1 MRLLFTIITVCLL
14 NLVFT
19 QSIAQGIIIEPLK
32 DNRALQLYDAQNLV
46 FRTVTTDTPSI
57 NLPFIDDFSYA
68 GPAPSPVLWLDKQV
82 FVNTTNTTKA
92 PSYGF
97 ATFDGINSN
106 GRPYDSLVNY
116 HGSCDSLTS
125 TFINLATYQDNAQT
139 TPRNLTVA
147 DSVYL
152 SFFIQPKGL
161 CYPPLAASGDSM
173 VLEFKDSTNQWNI
186 ISTFQGLTNYLLG
199 LDSISRPFPLDSV
212 PPFTFVKIKI
222 NDARY
227 FNNKFQLRFH
237 NYGRRD
243 GAYEQWH
250 IDYIKI
256 APNGKYNTTNLDDV
270 TFTDLPPTIL
280 AKYTSLPYKHFKAQ
294 LATEIS
300 DVISGN
306 FNNLFATARNPTQ
319 TNATVSTSL
328 GTTLSIGTT
337 LLDGVN
343 IPPSVFYK
351 SIPKNYPTTFRN
363 NLKNIPDYASFDV
376 YTDYSLTIAG
386 EETRDVL
393 QIALKN
399 NSARRITRFS
409 NYFAYDDG
417 TAELQLTATGENT
430 QTAYRFKTNINDTL
444 RGVAFFFPHINGNA
458 TGLFNLNI
466 YKDSLTTKPLLT
478 MKNNAPFYLDQKVDS
493 LQGFSSYGLKSPLT
507 KKDTF
512 LVLPAGDF
520 YISWQN
526 VGDVRIPIGLDRSN
540 LSNSKYLYQ
549 YISGVWLQDSLN
561 HGTVMIRPIMGS
573 NVVQNSSQLATIEP
587 LSEWLRIFPTPA
599 NDNIF
604 IESVNSNTNDYTFKL
619 INLSGVVENVYVSN
633 NQINVAQLS
642 NGFYLIQAI
651 RKSDGATR
659 FQKIIIAH

>member
-1 MRLLFTIITVCLL
+1 MRLLFT
-14 NLVFT
+14 FT
-19 QSIAQGIIIEPLK
+19 ATFLFSLFLKQSIAQGIIVEPLK
-32 DNRALQLYDAQNLV
+32 DNRSLQLFEAQHAAL
-46 FRTVTTDTPSI
+46 RTITADTPSI

-68 GPAPSPVLWLDKQV
+68 GPAPSPVLWLDREV
-82 FVNTTNTTKA
+82 FVNTTNSTKA

-106 GRPYDSLVNY
+106 GRPYDTLVNIY
-116 HGSCDSLTS
+116 GSCDSLTS
-125 TFINLATYQDNAQT
+125 TFINLATYQDNPQAT
-139 TPRNLTVA
+139 FRNLTVA

-161 CYPPLAASGDSM
+161 GYAPLAAAGDSM
-173 VLEFKDSTNQWNI
+173 VLEFKDSTNRWNI
-186 ISTFQGLTNYLLG
+186 ISTYQGLPSYLLNK
-199 LDSISRPFPLDSV
+199 DSILRPFSLDSV

-227 FNNKFQLRFH
+227 FTNKFQLRFH

-256 APNGKYNTTNLDDV
+256 APNGKYNTTNLDDIA
-270 TFTDLPPTIL
+270 FTDLPPTIL
-280 AKYTSLPYKHFKAQ
+280 SKYTSMPFKHFKAQ

-306 FNNLFATARNPTQ
+306 FYNLFAIARNPTQ
-319 TNATVSTSL
+319 TNAAVSTSL
-328 GTTLSIGTT
+328 GTTLTTGTT
-337 LLDGVN
+337 ILDGVN

-351 SIPKNYPTTFRN
+351 SIPKNYPTALRD
-363 NLKNIPDYASFDV
+363 NLKSIPDYANFDV

-386 EETRDVL
+386 QEARDIL
-393 QIALKN
+393 QVALKN
-399 NSARRITRFS
+399 DSERRITRFN

-444 RGVAFFFPHINGNA
+444 RGVAFYFPHINGNA

-478 MKNNAPFYLDQKVDS
+478 MKNLVPFYLDQKVDS
-493 LQGFSSYGLKSPLT
+493 LQGFTSYGLKSALT

-512 LVLPAGDF
+512 LILPASDF

-540 LSNSKYLYQ
+540 LTNSKYLYQ
-549 YISGVWLQDSLN
+549 YFSGVWVQN
-561 HGTVMIRPIMGS
+561 TFNIGTAMIRPIMGS

-587 LSEWLRIFPTPA
+587 LSDWLRIYPTPA
-599 NDNIF
+599 SDNIF
-604 IESVNSNTNDYTFKL
+604 IENTHSNMNDYNFKL
-619 INLSGVVENVYVSN
+619 VNLSGTIQNAFIQNNRIDVSQLANGLYIFQVE
-633 NQINVAQLS
+633 
-642 NGFYLIQAI
+642 
-651 RKSDGATR
+651 RKNDGATR
-659 FQKIIIAH
+659 FQKIIVAH

>member
-1 MRLLFTIITVCLL
+1 MRTVFTILATTILSLLFFQT
-14 NLVFT
+14 F
-19 QSIAQGIIIEPLK
+19 AQGFTVEPLK
-32 DNRALQLYDAQNLV
+32 DNRTLQLFNAHNV
-46 FRTVTTDTPSI
+46 AFRTPTTDTPRI
-57 NLPFIDDFSYA
+57 NLPFIDDFSYS

-82 FVNTTNTTKA
+82 FVNTTNSTKA
-92 PSYGF
+92 PSFGF

-106 GRPYDSLVNY
+106 GRPYDTLVNY
-116 HGSCDSLTS
+116 YGSCDSLTS
-125 TFINLATYQDNAQT
+125 VFINLATYQDNAQT
-139 TPRNLTVA
+139 TPRALTVA

-161 CYPPLAASGDSM
+161 GYPPLAASGDSM

-186 ISTFQGLTNYLLG
+186 ISTYQGLPSYLVG
-199 LDSISRPFPLDSV
+199 SDSVFHSFPLDSV

-256 APNGKYNTTNLDDV
+256 APNGKYNATNLDDV

-280 AKYTSLPYKHFKAQ
+280 SKYTSMPYKHFKAQ

-306 FNNLFATARNPTQ
+306 FNNLFANARNPTQ
-319 TNATVSTSL
+319 TNAAVSTSL
-328 GTTLSIGTT
+328 GTTLTTGTT
-337 LLDGVN
+337 LLDGIN

-351 SIPKNYPTTFRN
+351 SIPKNYPSALRD
-363 NLKNIPDYASFDV
+363 NLKSIPDYANFDV

-386 EETRDVL
+386 QEARDIL
-393 QIALKN
+393 QVALKN
-399 NSARRITRFS
+399 DSERRITRFS

-430 QTAYRFKTNINDTL
+430 QTAYRFKINLNDTL

-493 LQGFSSYGLKSPLT
+493 LQGFSSYGLKSALT

-512 LVLPAGDF
+512 LILPATDF

-526 VGDVRIPIGLDRSN
+526 VGNVRIPIGLDRSN
-540 LSNSKYLYQ
+540 LTNSKYLYQ
-549 YISGVWLQDSLN
+549 YIGGVWVQDTLN
-561 HGTVMIRPIMGS
+561 RGTVMIRPIMGS

-587 LSEWLRIFPTPA
+587 LSDWLRIYPTPA
-599 NDNIF
+599 SENIF
-604 IESVNSNTNDYTFKL
+604 IESVNSNLNDYYFKL
-619 INLSGVVENVYVSN
+619 VSLSGVAQNRFVQNNRIDVSQLANGLYIFQVE
-633 NQINVAQLS
+633 
-642 NGFYLIQAI
+642 
-651 RKSDGATR
+651 RKSDGAAR
-659 FQKIIIAH
+659 FQKIVVAH